1 MNKIVIFLG
10 IVLGIS
16 VSLYFLTRP
25 KQEPTFADILKSAA
39 ETSKAV
45 ATKKKQPNV
54 ATDLPVPSETGP
66 WPKAVVEE
74 PTFVFGRMAVKSDNS
89 HVFKIRNEGEAE
101 LRLQAGATTCKCTT
115 FGFGTTKED
124 AKVNATIKPGEEVS
138 LVMNWKAGEAPD
150 RAFRHGGDIHT
161 NDPKNPV
168 LKIAVQGAIE
178 QKYEILP
185 AGQWDV
191 GNIYEESGTLKVA
204 IGSKIHPSFQI
215 LSVESAS
222 GFVTA
227 RIEPMTEA
235 ELGSEQL
242 LSGFALHLEVSSKI
256 PSGFFEEEL
265 KIVTSTDPEP
275 LRATVI
281 ARKHGAIR
289 LQQLAGAILDP
300 RTLILQLGSF
310 PANTGREAKLLV
322 IVDEKGMTEPFA
334 IKSID
339 ADPAFITASLESA
352 GAPSGTVH
360 RYFLVIKVPPGRPNA
375 QRTDSNPGHLKI
387 STNHPSG
394 DGISLGLKLYSN

>member
-16 VSLYFLTRP
+16 VSLFFLTRQ
-25 KQEPTFADILKSAA
+25 KQEPSFADVLKSAS
-39 ETSKAV
+39 ETGKKV
-45 ATKKKQPNV
+45 ATQKKQPDV
-54 ATDLPVPSETGP
+54 SSDLPVPDKNGP

-74 PTFVFGRMAVKSDNS
+74 PTFVFGRMSVRSENS

-101 LRLQAGATTCKCTT
+101 LKLKAGATTCKCTT

-124 AKVNATIKPGEEVS
+124 AKTYASIKPGEEAS

-150 RAFRHGGDIHT
+150 RAFRHGGDVHT

-191 GNIYEESGTLKVA
+191 GNMYDEPGSMKVA
-204 IGSKIHPSFQI
+204 IASKIHSSFQI
-215 LSVESAS
+215 LSVESKS

-235 ELGSEQL
+235 ELGSDQM
-242 LSGFALHLEVSSKI
+242 LSGYALHLEVSPKI
-256 PSGFFEEEL
+256 PSGLFEEEL
-265 KIVTSTDPEP
+265 RIITSTDPEP

-300 RTLILQLGSF
+300 KTLILQLGSF
-310 PANTGREAKLLV
+310 PANTGREAKLLL

-339 ADPAFITASLESA
+339 ADPSFVTASLESA

-375 QRTDSNPGHLKI
+375 QRTDTNPGHLRI

-394 DGISLGLKLYSN
+394 DGVALGLKLYSN

>member
-16 VSLYFLTRP
+16 VSLYFLTRQKP
-25 KQEPTFADILKSAA
+25 EPTFADILKSSA
-39 ETSKAV
+39 ETRKAV
-45 ATKKKQPNV
+45 ASKKKQPDV
-54 ATDLPVPSETGP
+54 SSDLPVPSVTGP
-66 WPKAVVEE
+66 WPKAVVDE

-101 LRLQAGATTCKCTT
+101 LKLKAGNTTCKCTT

-124 AKVNATIKPGEEVS
+124 AKSVATIKPGEEIS
-138 LVMNWKAGEAPD
+138 LVMNWHAGEVPD

-168 LKIAVQGAIE
+168 LKVAVQGAIE
-178 QKYEILP
+178 QKYEVMP
-185 AGQWDV
+185 TGQWDV
-191 GNIYEESGTLKVA
+191 GNIYEEPGTMKVA

-215 LSVESAS
+215 QSVESAS

-242 LSGFALHLEVSSKI
+242 LSGFALHLEVSPKI

-265 KIVTSTDPEP
+265 RIITSTDPEP

-289 LQQLAGAILDP
+289 LQQLSGAILDP
-300 RTLILQLGSF
+300 KTLILQLGSF

-339 ADPAFITASLESA
+339 ADPSFVTATLEPA
-352 GAPSGTVH
+352 GTPSGTVR
-360 RYFLVIKVPPGRPNA
+360 RYFLNIKVPPGRPHA
-375 QRTDSNPGHLKI
+375 QRTDTNPGHLKI
-387 STNHPSG
+387 LTNHPSG
-394 DGISLGLKLYSN
+394 DGISVGLKLYSN